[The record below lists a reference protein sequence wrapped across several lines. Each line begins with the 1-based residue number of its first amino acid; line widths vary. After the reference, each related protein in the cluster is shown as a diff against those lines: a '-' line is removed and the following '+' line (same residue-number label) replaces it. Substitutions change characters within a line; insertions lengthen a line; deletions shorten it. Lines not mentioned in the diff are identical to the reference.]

1 MKSFIVL
8 SCVLA
13 VAVASYVPAD
23 TPEVA
28 AAKAQHFAAHQQA
41 TARNW
46 ASDVVVNNQW
56 AAAAP
61 AWNSVWAARAGN
73 WYAPSW
79 QRYYNPAQISVV
91 NGHVQDTPEVAA
103 EKAKHF
109 ALVNEARARN
119 GAGVYVSAEDDG
131 QWYDDVHGVPVVK
144 SWVAQPAAVSH
155 GYVAAAAPVV
165 RSYVT
170 PNFVAAR
177 HVQPAHVVV
186 ANGHVQD
193 TPEVAAEKA
202 KHYAIYA
209 QTAARDAAAGSTEWA
224 DNAENWKSWGPSAA
238 ISTYAAV
245 APVVSNVYP
254 TWTGQP
260 ANIVVANGHV
270 QDTAEVV
277 AEKAKHFALVAEA
290 QARNAGAGGE
300 WSEVVAPVVSHV
312 APAVVSRVAP
322 VVSHVAPVAPLAA
335 VADVHSQ
342 YHAQDEAGQYS
353 YGYNGGL
360 STKNE
365 EKTVDGVTRGAFSY
379 VDSNGVVQSRSYVA
393 DALGFRVAAT
403 DLPEGPAP
411 VAAGP
416 LVSAAPIATEA
427 YYAGPVAAQ
436 VPAQVIVKPDGTLE
450 DTPEVAAAKAQHFH
464 AHQQEHAR
472 LAGGAW

>member
-28 AAKAQHFAAHQQA
+28 AAKAQHFAAHAQA
-41 TARNW
+41 NARNW
-46 ASDVVVNNQW
+46 ASDVVVNNHW
-56 AAAAP
+56 VAAAP
-61 AWNSVWAARAGN
+61 AWNSLWAARAN

-79 QRYYNPAQISVV
+79 QRYYSPAQISVV

-109 ALVNEARARN
+109 ALVAEAQARSG
-119 GAGVYVSAEDDG
+119 GAYVSGEDDG
-131 QWYDDVHGVPVVK
+131 QWYDDVHAVPLVK
-144 SWVAQPAAVSH
+144 SWVAQPAVSH
-155 GYVAAAAPVV
+155 SYVK
-165 RSYVT
+165 SYVT
-170 PNFVAAR
+170 PTVVAAR
-177 HVQPAHVVV
+177 HHVQPAHVVV

-202 KHYAIYA
+202 KHLSIFA

-224 DNAENWKSWGPSAA
+224 DNAENWRAWGPGAA

-245 APVVSNVYP
+245 APVVSSAYP
-254 TWTGQP
+254 AWTGEP

-290 QARNAGAGGE
+290 KARNAASGEE
-300 WSEVVAPVVSHV
+300 WSEVVAPVVSHVTPVVNHV

-322 VVSHVAPVAPLAA
+322 VVSHVAPVAPVAA
-335 VADVHSQ
+335 VADIHSQ

-403 DLPEGPAP
+403 DLPVGPAP
-411 VAAGP
+411 AGHVVAAAAP
-416 LVSAAPIATEA
+416 VATVYSAAA
-427 YYAGPVAAQ
+427 PVAVRAHH
-436 VPAQVIVKPDGTLE
+436 VPAQVVVKPDGTLE
-450 DTPEVAAAKAQHFH
+450 DTPEVAAAKAQHYA